1 MKRFIK
7 FPSIKHYREVVKN
20 VQFDAQFVSY
30 DKETQTLVTDQTVK
44 MPVVN
49 AFATEKIHGSNA
61 GVSFSEPDGFWV
73 QSRTGI
79 ITPDDDNAQCARY
92 AMENESAWVDIIMDL
107 AEEHNIDLNTNII
120 TVYYEWCGQGIQK
133 NTAVQGLPKMAI
145 IFKYFRVSAV
155 DYQEPDDSDDTVEP
169 NGTFWLETCVAG
181 KPVQNPEARIWNVC
195 TFNTYEFQID
205 FNDPRAALSY
215 MDDIVKNKI
224 EESSPVGEYFNITGN
239 VGEGMIVTFSFKD
252 KMYTF
257 KVKGSAHAPAKKPID
272 PEDSEKM
279 DAAQKVA
286 YALASEL
293 TPAWRLE
300 QMFALA
306 NDTINGNVPDIRNM
320 GLYLK
325 LVNADILKEEAD
337 VIAEAGLVPK
347 DIYPFVGRIAREFYK
362 DMLDSAIMG

>member
-49 AFATEKIHGSNA
+49 AFATEKIHGTNA
-61 GVSFSEPDGFWV
+61 SVCFSEPDGFWV

-107 AEEHNIDLNTNII
+107 AEEHNIDLKTNII

-155 DYQEPDDSDDTVEP
+155 DYQEPDDSGEP
-169 NGTFWLETCVAG
+169 AGTRWLETCAAG
-181 KPVQNPEARIWNVC
+181 KPVQNPWARIWNVC
-195 TFNTYEFQID
+195 TFSTYEFQID

-215 MDDIVKNKI
+215 MDDIVKNEI
-224 EESSPVGEYFNITGN
+224 EESSPVGEYFNINTI
-239 VGEGMIVTFSFKD
+239 GEGMVVTFSFKD

-257 KVKGSAHAPAKKPID
+257 KIKGSAHAPAKKPID
-272 PEDSEKM
+272 LEDSEKM
-279 DAAQKVA
+279 GAVQKVA
-286 YALASEL
+286 YLLAQGL

-325 LVNADILKEEAD
+325 LVNSDILKEEAD
-337 VIAEAGLVPK
+337 VIAEAGLIPK
-347 DIYPFVGRIAREFYK
+347 EIYPFVGRIAREFYK